1 MPILEIINA
10 KDSLMQNIIR
20 IACLLWYIFDISTL
34 KTKRPSWVTPTNR
47 IKIRLAFHIISK
59 TKKVTTSFYFI
70 SQTN

>member
-20 IACLLWYIFDISTL
+20 IACLFWYIFDTNLKNQETILSSTHQH
-34 KTKRPSWVTPTNR
+34 
-47 IKIRLAFHIISK
+47 IKIRLTFHIISK